1 MENIS
6 NILDFD
12 DNGRAVIKIPRL
24 QEDYSFILNHWQDI
38 EIQLAEIEND
48 LSHLEPGEKR
58 SFLEKAKKIFVE
70 YRESEDFKHKDND
83 DDSDDIDSDDDGLN
97 DDGLDDDYLND
108 LFNDIDF
115 DKFFLDEDNSDEQK
129 LEMKP
134 SAANTSLRVNYDEE
148 SEEPTLCVFHFKL
161 EHSLAWYLMNRLDH
175 EIAMIDQQIEKTSGL
190 LKIVGVEN
198 NLHKA
203 ILTIRQSNSLLVAR
217 NKLMEEFQLTEIQA
231 ENILSMKLKTLTST
245 TEDNALADLRLYTS
259 IKSILTALKR

>member
-48 LSHLEPGEKR
+48 LSHLDPGEKR

-70 YRESEDFKHKDND
+70 YRESEDFKHKDNNV
-83 DDSDDIDSDDDGLN
+83 DSEYIDSDDDGL
-97 DDGLDDDYLND
+97 DD

-129 LEMKP
+129 LEMKL
-134 SAANTSLRVNYDEE
+134 SAANASLRVNYDEE

-190 LKIVGVEN
+190 LKIVSVEN
-198 NLHKA
+198 NLDKA
-203 ILTIRQSNSLLVAR
+203 ILTIRQSNNLLVAR

-231 ENILSMKLKTLTST
+231 ENILSTKINTLTST
-245 TEDNALADLRLYTS
+245 TEDDALADLRLYTS
-259 IKSILTALKR
+259 IKSILTALI

>member
-58 SFLEKAKKIFVE
+58 SFLKKKKKIFVE

-83 DDSDDIDSDDDGLN
+83 DDSDDIDSD

-129 LEMKP
+129 LEMKL

>member
-24 QEDYSFILNHWQDI
+24 QEDSSFTLNHWQDI
-38 EIQLAEIEND
+38 ESQLAEIEND
-48 LSHLEPGEKR
+48 FSYLEPGEKR
-58 SFLEKAKKIFVE
+58 SFLEKAKKVFVE

-129 LEMKP
+129 LEMKL

-161 EHSLAWYLMNRLDH
+161 EHSLACDLMNRLDH

-198 NLHKA
+198 NRHKA

-259 IKSILTALKR
+259 IKSILTALK